1 MKRIRRRRKAI
12 LTMDAFCLVVDSRKS
27 EFWGKMSEKS
37 TTRSEEK
44 IFRRRK
50 SEWTMTSMMRQF

>member
-1 MKRIRRRRKAI
+1 M
-12 LTMDAFCLVVDSRKS
+12 TMDAFCLVVDSRKS

-44 IFRRRK
+44 IFRRRE
-50 SEWTMTSMMRQF
+50 SEWMDDDVNDGTILR